1 MIEWFVLLPF
11 WQQLVIII
19 VGAGV
24 SLTVLG
30 IIIGKFL
37 GMSNPPKDY
46 NVWDD
51 LQDKTDKKK

>member
-1 MIEWFVLLPF
+1 MIEWFVFLPF
-11 WQQLVIII
+11 WQQLMIII

-46 NVWDD
+46 SVWDD